1 MTGGGD
7 VTDGSKTVAAFH
19 MESIEKLL
27 EDHETIQISPK
38 GYSMY
43 PMLIPGRDQ
52 AILTKAAPEE
62 LRRGDVVLYR
72 REDGMLVLHRLC
84 RIRPEG
90 FYMVGDNQTEV
101 EGPLKGEQIKG
112 KLTAFIRKG
121 REIRVT
127 NPIYRFAASIWLVLR
142 PVRDPIKRP
151 LAAIKRVIKKPLGG
165 GRS

>member
-1 MTGGGD
+1 MKTGSGI
-7 VTDGSKTVAAFH
+7 TDTKKSASPFKPG
-19 MESIEKLL
+19 SIEEQL
-27 EDHETIQISPK
+27 EEHEAIRIFPQ

-52 AILTKAAPEE
+52 AVLTKAIPEE

-101 EGPLKGEQIKG
+101 EGPLKREQIKG
-112 KLTAFIRKG
+112 KLTAFTHRG
-121 REIRVT
+121 REIHVT
-127 NPIYRFAASIWLVLR
+127 NPLYRLAAGFWLLLR
-142 PVRDPIKRP
+142 PIRNP
-151 LAAIKRVIKKPLGG
+151 IKKPLALIKAWITGHK
-165 GRS
+165 

>member
-1 MTGGGD
+1 MTD
-7 VTDGSKTVAAFH
+7 KSTDSFKPG
-19 MESIEKLL
+19 SIEEQL
-27 EDHETIQISPK
+27 EMHGTIQIYPQ

-52 AILTKAAPEE
+52 AVLTKASPEE

-72 REDGMLVLHRLC
+72 RVDGMLVLHRLC

-101 EGPLKGEQIKG
+101 EGPLKGEQIRG

-127 NPIYRFAASIWLVLR
+127 NPLYRLAAWIWLLLR

-151 LAAIKRVIKKPLGG
+151 LAVVKRWVTK
-165 GRS
+165 

>member
-1 MTGGGD
+1 MTDRSADSFKPG
-7 VTDGSKTVAAFH
+7 
-19 MESIEKLL
+19 SIEEQL
-27 EDHETIQISPK
+27 EKHSSIQIYPQ

-52 AILTKAAPEE
+52 AVLTKASPEE

-101 EGPLKGEQIKG
+101 EGPLKGEQIRG

-127 NPIYRFAASIWLVLR
+127 NPIYRLAAWIWLLLR
-142 PVRDPIKRP
+142 PIRDPIKRP
-151 LAAIKRVIKKPLGG
+151 LAVVKRWLTK
-165 GRS
+165 

>member
-1 MTGGGD
+1 MT
-7 VTDGSKTVAAFH
+7 
-19 MESIEKLL
+19 MEENGMSDKRECSDLLKPGSIEEQL
-27 EDHETIQISPK
+27 ELHSTIQIYPQ

-90 FYMVGDNQTEV
+90 FYMVGDNQTDL
-101 EGPLKGEQIKG
+101 EGPLKGEQIRG
-112 KLTAFIRKG
+112 RLTAFIRKG
-121 REIRVT
+121 RRISVK
-127 NPIYRFAASIWLVLR
+127 NPVYRMAAGLWLFLR
-142 PVRDPIKRP
+142 PVRDPIKKP
-151 LAAIKRVIKKPLGG
+151 LAVIKGWLAKKN
-165 GRS
+165 